1 MAGINN
7 NNNFSENTSSY
18 RCRLCGKK
26 YQSLGDMQRHELVV
40 HVQKGDVPLE
50 N

>member
-1 MAGINN
+1 MANTT
-7 NNNFSENTSSY
+7 SKLSKNTSGY

-26 YQSLGDMQRHELVV
+26 YRSLGDMQRHELSV

-50 N
+50 D

>member
-1 MAGINN
+1 MTNTNN
-7 NNNFSENTSSY
+7 NNLSKNTSSY
-18 RCRLCGKK
+18 RCRLCGKQ